1 MRAQGEKLHRS
12 YPVSATGRFEAVTGY
27 VRVRELFVQ
36 NLVGP
41 EAAAWQSLQRPVL
54 RISGTASLTQLLALF
69 LEKHE
74 VAALVEDK
82 DGILIGWITLDDVM
96 KVLMGARV

>member
-1 MRAQGEKLHRS
+1 MKLHRS
-12 YPVSATGRFEAVTGY
+12 YPVSPTGTLEGVSGY

-41 EAAAWQSLQRPVL
+41 EGPPWQHLARPAL
-54 RISGTASLTQLLALF
+54 HISGTASLTQLLALF

-74 VAALVEDK
+74 VAALV
-82 DGILIGWITLDDVM
+82 DGPDGGVSGWITMDDVM